1 MIAILGFV
9 LSIASAQEP
18 QERPTRERPD
28 VISIPPMGI
37 MLSRGVEYDECIPGQ
52 YRTGRSGRGLTTEMA
67 EICAGHLERQAEL
80 DITELDAVIRYH
92 DADTR
97 RQVALRG
104 IDSGVDTYADGDM
117 VATGHAATA
126 TAMYSNSGMPVAGSF
141 GAGDAYARVLAY
153 RSGGAYGGA
162 NAVPVLGYRE
172 EKPASPAAPP
182 PPVGQPTSDSE
193 SLRADLAASKARVG
207 ELRKKL
213 DELKGVSPASAPDS
227 DKPQPTP

>member
-1 MIAILGFV
+1 MTAILGFV

-18 QERPTRERPD
+18 QVAERPD
-28 VISIPPMGI
+28 VIAIPPAGMAG
-37 MLSRGVEYDECIPGQ
+37 SRAAGYVECPDGVWL
-52 YRTGRSGRGLTTEMA
+52 SGRMSRKMVTSMA
-67 EICAGHLERQAEL
+67 TICAGHLERQAEL

-97 RQVALRG
+97 RLVALRG
-104 IDSGVDTYADGDM
+104 IDTGVDTYADGDM

-126 TAMYSNSGMPVAGSF
+126 TAMYSGGGMPVAGSF
-141 GAGDAYARVLAY
+141 GAGDALARVLAY
-153 RSGGAYGGA
+153 RGTGAYGGA
-162 NAVPVLGYRE
+162 SAVPVLGYRE
-172 EKPASPAAPP
+172 EKPAAPAAPP